1 MMANTPLVSIC
12 IPAYNQFDYI
22 AHTVQ
27 SAIHQNYNNK
37 EIIII
42 DDNSMDGTWEK
53 LQEFSNYKE
62 VILIKNE
69 SNLGIGGNW
78 NKCIEKASGDYIKF
92 SLGDDIIYPG
102 CIYEMVQVALKY
114 RDAGLIFSSRD
125 FLLSDLSPDKMN
137 INKIRYLLE
146 LSKRQKTIFEISEQR
161 NGILQG
167 NEILDMMFPTCMNI
181 IGEPSNVLIK
191 SNVFR
196 EVGFFDPSFKQ
207 LIDVEMWMRIL
218 KRYDVVFI
226 NKNLNAWRIH
236 DEQATRKNEIG
247 GWIVP
252 ELCMLYEKHG
262 GDLKRFLDKR
272 KYEMFSWYIFMD
284 SIAHS
289 GACKEKIGRDRLN
302 DIRNTS
308 YEENGKAGGFIK
320 NTLQYLRMLWK

>member
-1 MMANTPLVSIC
+1 MANTPLVSIC

-92 SLGDDIIYPG
+92 FLGDDIIYPG
-102 CIYEMVQVALKY
+102 CIYEMVQVALKH

-137 INKIRYLLE
+137 INKIKYLLE

-218 KRYDVVFI
+218 
-226 NKNLNAWRIH
+226 N
-236 DEQATRKNEIG
+236 
-247 GWIVP
+247 
-252 ELCMLYEKHG
+252 
-262 GDLKRFLDKR
+262 
-272 KYEMFSWYIFMD
+272 
-284 SIAHS
+284 
-289 GACKEKIGRDRLN
+289 
-302 DIRNTS
+302 
-308 YEENGKAGGFIK
+308 
-320 NTLQYLRMLWK
+320 